1 MHLTN
6 LTSLLS
12 SSDCRS
18 YVGCVYIYIYIF
30 FFYSNPLSIRI
41 QFVLVSVQRSIPL
54 LEMIIY
60 SFNLRVPEHPHIL
73 IESISQD
80 HFWTH
85 NTTNL
90 ISQLNKTF
98 SSSQGTLCYRTI
110 LCCSMFLLKLCDSF
124 EGLKL

>member
-12 SSDCRS
+12 SSDRRS
-18 YVGCVYIYIYIF
+18 YVGCVYIYISI
-30 FFYSNPLSIRI
+30 FFYSNPLRISIR
-41 QFVLVSVQRSIPL
+41 FVLVSVQRSIPL
-54 LEMIIY
+54 LTMLIY
-60 SFNLRVPEHPHIL
+60 SLNSRVSLNNLT
-73 IESISQD
+73 ESISQD

-90 ISQLNKTF
+90 ISQLNKNF

-124 EGLKL
+124 EVLKL